1 MHKRG
6 IFITVEG
13 GEGVGKST
21 NLGFLED
28 FLNDRGIETVLT
40 REPGGTALGE
50 EIRNLLLHNRS
61 EQVSPMT
68 ELLLIFAARAQHI
81 EECIEPA
88 RGRGELDRIERETLS
103 FFERVRAN
111 YLERAASDPGRYRLV
126 DAGVELEQV
135 QQQIARIAEEIVD
148 NSCVD
153 RLEE

>member
-1 MHKRG
+1 MER
-6 IFITVEG
+6 
-13 GEGVGKST
+13 
-21 NLGFLED
+21 
-28 FLNDRGIETVLT
+28 
-40 REPGGTALGE
+40 
-50 EIRNLLLHNRS
+50 
-61 EQVSPMT
+61 
-68 ELLLIFAARAQHI
+68 
-81 EECIEPA
+81 A